1 MTSIDPELELDLT
14 SMPTQA
20 SASLRLLRAESGLAE
35 NTLPGVEAIGAGYDP
50 FLKYACA
57 DSITVQLFDWTMAQT
72 KTVTIDG
79 KTYQVPSVVD
89 VQSHNSYTYTD
100 AYGQSIN
107 EYQTSLASTVEVS
120 GGNNFFSGSLSV
132 EYTTQS
138 LTRSE
143 NAFTRIQQSL
153 GLWSLRLQRPSEELR
168 SLLQPSFRKYL
179 DDLPRT
185 DAAAAELFKR
195 YGSHFLTGIVMGGR
209 AVYSS
214 ATNKLQVNRS
224 YSIDE
229 TAKASYKSLTGQLSA
244 SEQVKY
250 KQSIESFNQYSES
263 EQTVLGG
270 TQGSKAFSGKAGFD
284 LWTAS
289 VANAPDFVNFVST
302 IPMDGVWRLCATTEQ
317 SAFLENYY
325 TEKWA
330 PARSRN
336 YQLYADYVD
345 SLIVINGTN
354 SNIMPPTGYTK
365 IPYDLNKGAGGRFLY
380 LCYHKASYQPYGT
393 NKQCVDSLVVIYGK
407 NTPTPPGYT
416 KINQDLNEG
425 AGGEYVYL
433 CYRLANWNNDIAI
446 KDVTVVGGNSSNVP
460 PPYGYEKLPEDI
472 NKGAGGDFI
481 YICYSKT
488 G

>member
-1 MTSIDPELELDLT
+1 MTSVDPESADFYP
-14 SMPTQA
+14 PTKP
-20 SASLRLLRAESGLAE
+20 SAALRLLRAEANLPE
-35 NTLPGVEAIGAGYDP
+35 TTLPGVEAVGAGYDP

-57 DSITVQLFDWTMAQT
+57 DSITVQLFDWSMAPT
-72 KTVTIDG
+72 KSVTIDG
-79 KTYQVPSVVD
+79 KTYEVPSVVD
-89 VQSHNSYTYTD
+89 VQSHNTYTYTE
-100 AYGQSIN
+100 ASGQSIN
-107 EYQTSLASTVEVS
+107 EYQTSLATTVEVS
-120 GGNNFFSGSLSV
+120 GGYNFFSGSLNV
-132 EYTTQS
+132 EYNTQS

-143 NAFTRIQQSL
+143 NAFTRIQQSVT
-153 GLWSLRLQRPSEELR
+153 LWSLRLQRPSDELR
-168 SLLQPSFRKYL
+168 TLLHPSFRKYL

-195 YGSHFLTGIVMGGR
+195 YGSHYLTGIVMGGR

-224 YSIDE
+224 YSLDE

-250 KQSIESFNQYSES
+250 KQSIESFNQYSQS
-263 EQTVLGG
+263 EEAVLGG
-270 TQGSKAFSGKAGFD
+270 TEGSRVFDGKGGFNV
-284 LWTAS
+284 WTAS

-302 IPMDGVWRLCATTEQ
+302 IPMDAIWRLCATTEQ

-325 TEKWA
+325 TKVWA
-330 PARSRN
+330 PARSQS

-345 SLIVINGTN
+345 ALVVISGTN
-354 SNIMPPTGYTK
+354 SNITPPTGYTK
-365 IPYDLNKGAGGRFLY
+365 IPYDLNKGAGGRFIY
-380 LCYHKASYQPYGT
+380 LCYHKASYQSYGK
-393 NKQCVDSLVVIYGK
+393 NKQCIDSLVVIYGK
-407 NTPTPPGYT
+407 NTQPPAGYT
-416 KINQDLNEG
+416 KIPQDLNEG

-446 KDVTVVGGNSSNVP
+446 KDVAVVGGGSSNVP
-460 PPYGYEKLPEDI
+460 APYGYEKVPGDL

-481 YICYSKT
+481 YVCYSLS

>member
-1 MTSIDPELELDLT
+1 MTSTTPEPDITQPLT
-14 SMPTQA
+14 KA
-20 SASLRLLRAESGLAE
+20 SASLRLLRAETNLPES
-35 NTLPGVEAIGAGYDP
+35 TLPGVEAIGAGYDP

-57 DSITVQLFDWTMAQT
+57 DSITVQLFDWNMAPT
-72 KTVTIDG
+72 KSVTIDG

-89 VQSHNSYTYTD
+89 VQSHNTYNYTD

-107 EYQTSLASTVEVS
+107 EYQTSLATTVEVS
-120 GGNNFFSGSLSV
+120 GGYNFFSGSLSV
-132 EYTTQS
+132 EYNTQS

-143 NAFTRIQQSL
+143 NAFTRIQQSITM
-153 GLWSLRLQRPSEELR
+153 WSLRLQRPSEELR
-168 SLLQPSFRKYL
+168 SLLLPSFLKYL

-224 YSIDE
+224 YSVEE

-250 KQSIESFNQYSES
+250 KQSIESFNQYSQS
-263 EQTVLGG
+263 EQAVLGG
-270 TQGSKAFSGKAGFD
+270 TQGSKAFDGKAGFD
-284 LWTAS
+284 IWAAS

-325 TEKWA
+325 TTKWA
-330 PARSRN
+330 PARSQS

-345 SLIVINGTN
+345 ALVVISGTN
-354 SNIMPPTGYTK
+354 SNIQPPTGYTK

-380 LCYHKASYQPYGT
+380 LCYHKASYQTYGK
-393 NKQCVDSLVVIYGK
+393 NKQCIDSLVVIYGK
-407 NTPTPPGYT
+407 STQPPAGYT
-416 KINQDLNEG
+416 KIPQDLNEG
-425 AGGEYVYL
+425 AGGDYVYL
-433 CYRLANWNNDIAI
+433 CYRLADWVNAIAI
-446 KDVTVVGGNSSNVP
+446 KDVTVVGGGNANVP
-460 PPYGYEKLPEDI
+460 APYGYEKVPGDL

-481 YICYSKT
+481 YVCYSL
-488 G
+488 GG